1 MSFDEDDR
9 VILHDQHSDY
19 DGEEG
24 KITQVM
30 ESMFGDATY
39 TISFEDGQETGIP
52 EDSLEAVE
60 DEA

>member
-1 MSFDEDDR
+1 MSFEEDDH